1 MNAPARI
8 ARRWGVVALLGVVSL
23 ASWQAADR
31 TDAADARTEPVV
43 YTQQLTTPLL
53 SARRVP
59 RTLQAP
65 VADAALEPSLTNAI
79 AQSPPDTCLV
89 VEAGNRILSPSAKPT
104 EALTPA
110 SNQKLL
116 TTFVALEL
124 LGSEFR
130 FRTTVRADAA
140 PVGGVVAGNLYVVG
154 AGDPFLST
162 DGWWAQYDDPEG
174 RFHTRLEDLADAVVA
189 AGITQVTGNVVGDE
203 SLYDAERTVS
213 GWANRLIASNQSGPL
228 SALTVNEGFT
238 DWPART
244 PESTGRV
251 RSADPA
257 ADAATVLKDLL
268 AARGVA
274 VATGPATAGVTPPAA
289 IEVAGVESAPLAD
302 VVTHVNSFSSN
313 IGAELLLKRLG
324 LYGAGQ
330 GTTVAGAGVVQSQL
344 AARGIPTQGLQI
356 DDGSGLAESD
366 RVTCETL
373 AAVLTQAGPD
383 SALASSLSI
392 AGVRGSLAERFDA
405 DDAAYQLV
413 YAKTGTLIDV
423 LALSGFVQSSLDP
436 DEELTF
442 AFVANGPQISNQPSA
457 RAVQDALVSALTGYP
472 QAPSAEV
479 LGPRAP
485 TPS

>member
-43 YTQQLTTPLL
+43 YSQQLATPLL
-53 SARRVP
+53 SARRAP

-65 VADAALEPSLTNAI
+65 VADAALGPSLTNAI
-79 AQSPPDTCLV
+79 AASPPDTCLV
-89 VEAGNRILSPSAKPT
+89 VEAGNRMLSPSAKT
-104 EALTPA
+104 TTALTPA

-140 PVGGVVAGNLYVVG
+140 PAGGVVTGNLYLVG

-162 DGWWAQYDDPEG
+162 DGWWSQYDDPEG
-174 RFHTRLEDLADAVVA
+174 RFHTRLEDLADAVVR

-203 SLYDAERTVS
+203 SLYDNQRTVS
-213 GWANRLIASNQSGPL
+213 GWADRLVNSNQSGPL
-228 SALTVNEGFT
+228 SALSVNEGFT
-238 DWPART
+238 DWPERT

-251 RSADPA
+251 RSADPP

-274 VATGPATAGVTPPAA
+274 VAGPATAGITPPAA
-289 IEVAGVESAPLAD
+289 TEVAAVESPPLAD
-302 VVTHVNSFSSN
+302 VVTHINSFSSN
-313 IGAELLLKRLG
+313 LGAELLLKRLG

-330 GTTVAGAGVVQSQL
+330 GTTAAGAGVVQSQL
-344 AARGIPTQGLQI
+344 AARGIPTEGLKV
-356 DDGSGLAESD
+356 DDGSGLSEAD
-366 RVTCETL
+366 AVTCQTL
-373 AAVLTQAGPD
+373 AAVLSTAGPD

-392 AGVRGSLAERFDA
+392 AGVRGSLAERFEP
-405 DDAAYQLV
+405 DDVAYQRV
-413 YAKTGTLIDV
+413 HAKTGTLNDV
-423 LALSGFVQSSLDP
+423 LALSGFVESSLDP
-436 DEELTF
+436 DAELTF
-442 AFVANGPQISNQPSA
+442 AFVANGDQIANESTA
-457 RAVQDALVSALTGYP
+457 RSVQDALVTALTGYP

-479 LGPRAP
+479 LGPRPP